1 VGSLR
6 LLGHRNFGPYFVGN
20 FLSNCGTWFQTL
32 AQSLLVY
39 RLTNSVFLVGVVNF
53 SQFAGVFILSPW
65 SGHAADRFDRRRL
78 LVATQLGAIAVTG
91 LMALVSASG
100 HATAAVVI
108 VLALV
113 LGLSTAFALPA
124 LMALVPALVETEDL
138 GPAIA
143 LNSVSF
149 TLARAIGP
157 VIGAFVV
164 GHFGVSTA
172 FALNALSYF
181 ALVVALGFIHPRPQ
195 AQRAAEPPRLLD
207 GVRIVRNN
215 PRLAA
220 LVLVVTAVSVTQD
233 PVSTLTP
240 GFAKAVFHHHDT
252 YAGVLI
258 GAFGLGAAVAGLIMA
273 RRTVIRASRLPF
285 AAALMGGSMVV
296 FGLSPSIPVAYVAL
310 FCAGLGF
317 LLSNTTATTIVQ
329 LEVDD
334 QQRGRVM
341 AIWTVAFLGARPFA
355 SLGDGAIANA
365 LGLRGAAVVMAVPAL
380 LAAVVGGIAVRRRR
394 RGFVVGGSRYRVSQD
409 PIAG

>member
-1 VGSLR
+1 MGSLR
-6 LLGHRNFGPYFVGN
+6 LLGQRNFGPYLVGN

-53 SQFAGVFILSPW
+53 SQFAGVFLLSPW

-78 LVATQLGAIAVTG
+78 LVTTQLGATAVTAV
-91 LMALVSASG
+91 MALVSASG
-100 HATAAVVI
+100 HATAPVVI
-108 VLALV
+108 LLALV

-124 LMALVPALVETEDL
+124 LMALVPALVDTEEL

-149 TLARAIGP
+149 TLARALGP
-157 VIGAFVV
+157 VMGAFVV

-172 FALNALSYF
+172 FALNSLSYL
-181 ALVVALGFIHPRPQ
+181 ALVVALGFITPRPQ
-195 AQRAAEPPRLLD
+195 ANRTTATPRLLD
-207 GVRIVRNN
+207 GFRIVRNDQ
-215 PRLAA
+215 RLAA
-220 LVLVVTAVSVTQD
+220 LVLIVTAVSITQD

-240 GFAKAVFHHHDT
+240 GFAKAVFHHPDT

-273 RRTVIRASRLPF
+273 RRTTVRAGRLPF
-285 AAALMGGSMVV
+285 AAALMGGAMVA
-296 FGLSPSIPVAYVAL
+296 FALAPSLPVAYVAL
-310 FCAGLGF
+310 FLGGLGF

-334 QQRGRVM
+334 EQRGRVM

-355 SLGDGAIANA
+355 SLGDGVIANA
-365 LGLRGAAVVMAVPAL
+365 IGLRGAAVVMAIPAL
-380 LAAVVGGIAVRRRR
+380 LAATVGGIAVRRRR
-394 RGFVVGGSRYRVSQD
+394 RGFAAVASR
-409 PIAG
+409 